1 MRQHDLHAAI
11 AERIGPELATAA
23 VDAII
28 ANWGGGSQ
36 MIPNGSKTAIIN
48 RNQEIR
54 RLTSDGIDHESIAKR
69 FGLSV
74 RHVQRIIGN

>member
-1 MRQHDLHAAI
+1 
-11 AERIGPELATAA
+11 
-23 VDAII
+23 
-28 ANWGGGSQ
+28 